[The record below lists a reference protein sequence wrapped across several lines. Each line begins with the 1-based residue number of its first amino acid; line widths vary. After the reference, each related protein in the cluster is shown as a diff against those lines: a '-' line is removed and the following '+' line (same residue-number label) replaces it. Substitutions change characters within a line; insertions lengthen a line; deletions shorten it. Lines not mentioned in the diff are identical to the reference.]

1 MQPWTLPTQWTEWTP
16 YPRSPSQN
24 CRSIDEHHSLPP
36 LPPLP
41 PPPPLLFCHL
51 LPHNHQIPT
60 QQRIWSKCSV
70 HCTLYN
76 VLYSEHALYY
86 YIHYTVIYTIQWSA
100 IISMQLSK
108 QRQAVFDNFSL
119 FKCLKHWS
127 CWKIGDE
134 PIFWKSHKTND
145 PFWYTDIF
153 YY

>member
-1 MQPWTLPTQWTEWTP
+1 MWPWTLPTLWTEWTP
-16 YPRSPSQN
+16 YPPSPSQN
-24 CRSIDEHHSLPP
+24 CPSIDEHHS

-60 QQRIWSKCSV
+60 QRTIWSKCSV

-76 VLYSEHALYY
+76 VLYSEHALY

-108 QRQAVFDNFSL
+108 QREAVFDNFSL
-119 FKCLKHWS
+119 FKCFKHWT
-127 CWKIGDE
+127 CWKIVDE

-145 PFWYTDIF
+145 LFWYTDIF